1 MRRFFPRRRET
12 LRASRNEADLAR
24 EIDSHLALLE
34 DEFLQRGMSPDDAR
48 LAARRA
54 LGSTAYTMN
63 LHRDARSF
71 VWLDDLR
78 WDITHS
84 VRLLH
89 RNPIFAL
96 TAALSL
102 AIGIGANT
110 TIFTVADALLFRRPA
125 GVSEPGRL
133 IDIGRSVRRGNAF
146 NPGSYPDYLDLRE
159 RATTLEGVYASAMF
173 PHAASFA
180 IGANAAA
187 EQVFAMSVT
196 LNYFTVLGVS
206 PAGGRLFGTA
216 DSEQPGA
223 SPIVVLSHRFWT
235 RRFAQSPDLVGRV
248 VRIDG
253 RALTV
258 VGVAA
263 DGFQGTGVRTSDV
276 WIPITMPAVD
286 GST

>member
-1 MRRFFPRRRET
+1 V
-12 LRASRNEADLAR
+12 AS
-24 EIDSHLALLE
+24 EIEWDVEVVEDELLE
-34 DEFLQRGMSPDDAR
+34 RGMSPDDAR

-125 GVSEPGRL
+125 
-133 IDIGRSVRRGNAF
+133 
-146 NPGSYPDYLDLRE
+146 
-159 RATTLEGVYASAMF
+159 
-173 PHAASFA
+173 
-180 IGANAAA
+180 
-187 EQVFAMSVT
+187 
-196 LNYFTVLGVS
+196 
-206 PAGGRLFGTA
+206 
-216 DSEQPGA
+216 
-223 SPIVVLSHRFWT
+223 
-235 RRFAQSPDLVGRV
+235 
-248 VRIDG
+248 
-253 RALTV
+253 
-258 VGVAA
+258 
-263 DGFQGTGVRTSDV
+263 
-276 WIPITMPAVD
+276 
-286 GST
+286 